1 MPLQEEYTVNL
12 DAFHGPLDLLLYL
25 IRRAEVDITDIPIAA
40 ITDQYVS
47 FLRQVEEI
55 DVEAAG
61 DFLVMAASL
70 IELKSRTLMPPEPGA
85 ADDAAGGGLDAR
97 PGDPIDPRMELVQQL
112 LAYQRYRI
120 ASEAL
125 DDQRHAFDQRF
136 SASAR
141 FDDQPDEEHDD
152 FDLELEDAHLLDL
165 QGAYER
171 IVTSIDFTRLGDHT
185 VELDDTPIELYEE
198 DLLDRLRRTADRSM
212 TLQSAFEGHNVSQ
225 RIGMFLAT
233 LELVRLRKV
242 VVRQDDPFSEI
253 TLDLLDEEQA
263 EPSIELSPR
272 PSP

>member
-1 MPLQEEYTVNL
+1 MPLHEEYTVNL

-47 FLRQVEEI
+47 FLKQVDEI

-70 IELKSRTLMPPEPGA
+70 IELKSRTLMPPEATA
-85 ADDAAGGGLDAR
+85 ANGAGGGGLNAR
-97 PGDPIDPRMELVQQL
+97 PGEPIDPRMELVQQL

-125 DDQRHAFDQRF
+125 DDQRNAFDQRF

-141 FDDQPDEEHDD
+141 FEDQPDEEHDD
-152 FDLELEDAHLLDL
+152 FDLELEDVHILDL
-165 QGAYER
+165 QDAYQR
-171 IVTSIDFTRLGDHT
+171 IVTSIDFSRLGDQT
-185 VELDDTPIELYEE
+185 IELDDTPIELYEE

-212 TLQSAFEGHNVSQ
+212 TLQTAFEGHNVSQ

-242 VVRQDDPFSEI
+242 AVRQDDPFSEI
-253 TLDLLDEEQA
+253 TLDLLDEALA
-263 EPSIELSPR
+263 EPSIGLPSR
-272 PSP
+272 PST